1 MFSLEKNQIRSL
13 IKGKKINL
21 AKAQKAILID
31 VFDDKVGDSFVL
43 MDVYPPNHYIIL
55 RERYRNLMF
64 PEINF
69 WQVHF
74 ITHSN
79 QIKNVPFD
87 KKWLL
92 LESDNLSLN
101 KDSYI
106 TSEIFIV
113 NEDNILVSET
123 FGLFDIDKFI
133 SDVEFDALA

>member
-1 MFSLEKNQIRSL
+1 MSDLEKNQIRSL

-21 AKAQKAILID
+21 AKALKVTLMDFGDNI
-31 VFDDKVGDSFVL
+31 VGDGFVL
-43 MDVYPPNHYIIL
+43 MDIYPPNHYVIL

-79 QIKNVPFD
+79 QIKNVQFD

-92 LESDNLSLN
+92 SESDNLSLD
-101 KDSYI
+101 KESYI

-113 NEDNILVSET
+113 NEDNILISET
-123 FGLFDIDKFI
+123 FGMFDIDKFI
-133 SDVEFDALA
+133 SDVEFNSLA